1 VALNYWGPMAILV
14 FSLHW
19 TIFSCVSST
28 VPFGRTLLNKKS
40 AQSQSGRKMFHTGLK
55 VFDKVA
61 TVRRSLHATELS
73 PVRLE
78 TARTMREGGE
88 EEDSVIC
95 HFPHHLLVV
104 DGRLDFFVQTGNNNQ
119 TMTRTSARQEV
130 RWGNGHIQWDWRART
145 K

>member
-1 VALNYWGPMAILV
+1 MVPASAAETLPHIVGVSAKVKRVVALARGSELLGTNGHFLV

-28 VPFGRTLLNKKS
+28 VPFGRTLLNNKS

-78 TARTMREGGE
+78 TARTMREGG
-88 EEDSVIC
+88 
-95 HFPHHLLVV
+95 
-104 DGRLDFFVQTGNNNQ
+104 
-119 TMTRTSARQEV
+119 
-130 RWGNGHIQWDWRART
+130 
-145 K
+145 